1 MQDLIGQSLGRYH
14 IIEKLG
20 EGGMAVVYKA
30 FDTHLECDV
39 AVKVIRLDNLPRNAE
54 ERTMKRFER
63 EAKEVAKLNH
73 PNIVDVK
80 DYGEHEGI
88 PYLVMPYLHGGTLKQ
103 LLGQPMNYQK
113 AASLLEPIARALDYA
128 HQHKMIHRDVK
139 PSNIL
144 ITDSGEVMLTDFG
157 IVKILD
163 MEEGNTLTGT
173 GMGLGTPEYMA
184 PEQWVGKFSP
194 AVDQYSLGIVFYE
207 LVTGRK
213 PYSADT
219 PAAVL
224 LKQATEALPRP
235 RQFSPDLPQEAEGVI
250 FKSLAKKPEDRY
262 QSMNKFANA
271 LRKLERA
278 DTDREPISTP
288 ANISTPEPDT
298 YSTVDQIEPNRAP
311 FTPSRQEASERQPT
325 QVEKKPIQLSGKVI
339 GFGLGGLAVLIVI
352 IGLASGWFSPKVS
365 APTASPMLTEAA
377 ATEAPATE
385 APFEIGSTMIS
396 EKDSMTLVYVPAGD
410 FQMGSS
416 DGVGD
421 EAEHPL
427 HQVYL
432 DAYWID
438 QTEVTNGMYSM
449 FVNETGYITE
459 VEKKG
464 DSDIYLNNGWQ
475 SVSGADWQHPHGPE
489 SSLNGLEN
497 HPVVHVTWNDANAYC
512 MWAGRRLPTEAEWE
526 KAARGI
532 WGGTYPWGQDLPSGD
547 LVNFADANTNFDQSD
562 PTTND
567 GYSETAPVGSYP
579 QGASPFGVYD
589 MAGNVFEWVADWY
602 ATDNYQVYSNPQG
615 PSTGEFKIWRGGSW
629 NSGSNPL
636 RSAYRAWNNSAP
648 ESNILGFRCALSGN

>member
-184 PEQWVGKFSP
+184 PEQWVGKFSA

-207 LVTGRK
+207 LIAGRK

-235 RQFSPDLPQEAEGVI
+235 RQFSPDLPEEVEGVI

-262 QSMNKFANA
+262 QSMNEFANT
-271 LRKLERA
+271 LRKLERSG
-278 DTDREPISTP
+278 TDKEPISKP
-288 ANISTPEPDT
+288 ANTSTPEPDT

-311 FTPSRQEASERQPT
+311 SIQSRQVAPERQPI
-325 QVEKKPIQLSGKVI
+325 QAKKKPIQLSGKVI
-339 GFGLGGLAVLIVI
+339 GFGLGGLAVLIFI
-352 IGLASGWFSPKVS
+352 IGLVSGWFSPKIS
-365 APTASPMLTEAA
+365 GSTTSPILTEVA
-377 ATEAPATE
+377 ATEAP
-385 APFEIGSTMIS
+385 FGIGSTMIS
-396 EKDSMTLVYVPAGD
+396 QKDNMTLVYVPAGD

-416 DGVGD
+416 DGVGS

-438 QTEVTNGMYSM
+438 QTEVTNDMYSM

-464 DSDIYLNNGWQ
+464 DSDIYANKTWQ

-489 SSLNGLEN
+489 SSLSGLEN

-532 WGGTYPWGQDLPSGD
+532 WSGTYPWGQDPPSGD
-547 LVNFADANTNFDQSD
+547 LVNFADVNTNFDQSD

-579 QGASPFGVYD
+579 RGASPFGVYD

-602 ATDNYQVYSNPQG
+602 STDNYQVYTNPQG
-615 PSTGEFKIWRGGSW
+615 PSTGEFKIWKGGAW
-629 NSGSNPL
+629 NSGFDPL